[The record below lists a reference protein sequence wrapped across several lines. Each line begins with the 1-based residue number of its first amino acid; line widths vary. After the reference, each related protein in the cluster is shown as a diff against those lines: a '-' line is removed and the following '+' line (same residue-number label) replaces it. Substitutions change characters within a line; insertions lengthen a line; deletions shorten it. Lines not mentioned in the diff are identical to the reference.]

1 MKNFFASLRRTL
13 TKISVFYQILFII
26 ILMVGF
32 MVWQSISSNK
42 AMDMIQKNTKTIYD
56 NTAAISAS
64 KTASILSSKWKE
76 SAGNIWPYWL
86 VNLMGGQHPK
96 AT

>member
-32 MVWQSISSNK
+32 MV
-42 AMDMIQKNTKTIYD
+42 
-56 NTAAISAS
+56 
-64 KTASILSSKWKE
+64 
-76 SAGNIWPYWL
+76 
-86 VNLMGGQHPK
+86 
-96 AT
+96 